1 MKNRALK
8 ISVSVPLK
16 LVEEVDK
23 KTTYKGRSRSKW
35 ITNAIKSKLNDIEN
49 APEMT
54 ERQLTAMLLYQT
66 KDPLLKAILQVKLN
80 PDWYEQ
86 ITQS

>member
-35 ITNAIKSKLNDIEN
+35 ITNAIKSKLEDTKN

-54 ERQLTAMLLYQT
+54 ERQLIAMLIDKT
-66 KDPLLKAILQVKLN
+66 KDPLLELILIHYFN
-80 PDWYEQ
+80 N
-86 ITQS
+86 

>member
-35 ITNAIKSKLNDIEN
+35 ITNAIKSKLNDIDN
-49 APEMT
+49 APEMS

-66 KDPLLKAILQVKLN
+66 NDPLLKAILQVKLN